1 MIKIT
6 VQIKLQSSTSTFFI
20 HYLRTFKAI
29 TFFEFNISLQ
39 KKNAEMAKVTGN
51 LLVNVE

>member
-6 VQIKLQSSTSTFFI
+6 VQIKLQSSTRPFFV
-20 HYLRTFKAI
+20 HYLRAFKAI

-39 KKNAEMAKVTGN
+39 KKDAEMAKVTN
-51 LLVNVE
+51 TLETSW